1 MTKIKICGLRRIE
14 DIQFANLAKPDYV
27 GFIFADSK
35 RKVTIQQAA
44 VLKAELH
51 EDIQAA
57 GVFVNAPVAEIANII
72 NQGIIDLI
80 QLHGDEDERYIV
92 ELQMH
97 TNLPIIKAVRMKNP
111 DAITEVAH
119 LPVDY
124 FLLDTYSKQMY
135 GGTGHTFD
143 WTMVSETNK
152 PFFLA
157 GGLQVDNIVEAIQK
171 VGPFCVDVSSG
182 VETDGVKD
190 KMKMIEI
197 VNRVRGVGK

>member
-14 DIQFANLAKPDYV
+14 DIQFVNLAKPDYV